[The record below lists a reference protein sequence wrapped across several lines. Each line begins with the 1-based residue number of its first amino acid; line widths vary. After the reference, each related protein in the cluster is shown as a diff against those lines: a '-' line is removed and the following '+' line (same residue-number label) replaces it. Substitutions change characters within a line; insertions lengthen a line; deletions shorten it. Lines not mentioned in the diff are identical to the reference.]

1 MVNHIYLILQ
11 GKIYLRVVVYLLFFQ
26 HQKRWTKMIMSV
38 KHIDDYKKIM
48 NYLLFLETH
57 RYPGT
62 DHTSLL
68 QEDPEADTCV
78 IQKFNRDLV
87 YYNKIQKLIKK

>member
-11 GKIYLRVVVYLLFFQ
+11 GKIYLRVVVYLLLTP
-26 HQKRWTKMIMSV
+26 KRWTKMIMSV

-62 DHTSLL
+62 DCTSPL
-68 QEDPEADTCV
+68 QENPEADTFI
-78 IQKFNRDLV
+78 IQKFNRELV
-87 YYNKIQKLIKK
+87 YYNNMQKLIKN